1 MIFDSMDF
9 GDVKI
14 IRLRLDQ
21 TLNGFD
27 CGNQDLN
34 EFLFK
39 DAKEYQKR
47 LLAVTY
53 IVKCRDN
60 IAAYFSLSNDKL
72 SIRDSDKSSWRKV
85 KKLFPHTKHRSD
97 YPAVKVGRL
106 AVGIQYQGY
115 DIGTKILDF
124 IKYNFIEKN
133 RAGCAFITVD
143 ALKAS
148 AEFYSKNK
156 FKILGSVQPDT
167 EILTIPMYYNLSE
180 LI

>member
-1 MIFDSMDF
+1 MDF

-27 CGNQDLN
+27 CGNHDLN
-34 EFLFK
+34 EFLIK

-143 ALKAS
+143 ALKTS

-156 FKILGSVQPDT
+156 FKILGPVQPDT

>member
-1 MIFDSMDF
+1 MDF

-34 EFLFK
+34 EFLIK

-53 IVKCRDN
+53 IVKCRDK

-85 KKLFPHTKHRSD
+85 KKLFPHTKHRSY

-156 FKILGSVQPDT
+156 FKILGPVQPDT

>member
-1 MIFDSMDF
+1 MDF

-34 EFLFK
+34 EFLIK

-53 IVKCRDN
+53 IVKCRDS

-115 DIGTKILDF
+115 DIFGTNEL
-124 IKYNFIEKN
+124 
-133 RAGCAFITVD
+133 
-143 ALKAS
+143 
-148 AEFYSKNK
+148 
-156 FKILGSVQPDT
+156 
-167 EILTIPMYYNLSE
+167 LTITLPQLHLPIPRYPSTQVPSE
-180 LI
+180 SD

>member
-1 MIFDSMDF
+1 MTFDSMDF
-9 GDVKI
+9 DDVRI

-21 TLNGFD
+21 SLDEFD

-34 EFLFK
+34 EFLIN

-47 LLAVTY
+47 LIAVTY
-53 IVKCRDN
+53 VVKCRDK

-85 KKLFPHTKHRSD
+85 KKLFPHAKHRCD
-97 YPAVKVGRL
+97 YPAVKIGRL
-106 AVGIQYQGY
+106 AVDVQYQGY

-124 IKYNFIEKN
+124 IKFKFIEKN
-133 RAGCAFITVD
+133 RTGCAFVTVD
-143 ALKAS
+143 ALNTS
-148 AEFYSKNK
+148 TDFYSKNK
-156 FKILGSVQPDT
+156 FRLLGPIQLEP
-167 EILTIPMYYNLSE
+167 EALTVPMYYNLSE